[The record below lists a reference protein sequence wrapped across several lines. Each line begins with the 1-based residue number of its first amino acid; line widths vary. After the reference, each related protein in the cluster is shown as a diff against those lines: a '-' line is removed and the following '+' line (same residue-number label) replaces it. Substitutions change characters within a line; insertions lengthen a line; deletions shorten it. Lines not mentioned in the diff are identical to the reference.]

1 MQYQF
6 SQYLVLAIVTFV
18 FVGALT
24 PLMRKLAIKVGAVDA
39 PNLARKVQIEPV
51 PYLGG
56 VAIVIGVFVATY
68 STVIIAD
75 KDIALASTV
84 LIPAVVMAVMGLIDD
99 LRGPTMATVNC
110 TICSW
115 CNCGCHFNFYRYYRH
130 AVTSLYH

>member
-6 SQYLVLAIVTFV
+6 SQYLALAFATFI

-24 PLMRKLAIKVGAVDA
+24 PIMRKLAIKVGAVDA
-39 PNLARKVQIEPV
+39 PNMARKVQAEPV

-68 STVIIAD
+68 STVIIKD

-84 LIPAVVMAVMGLIDD
+84 LIPAVAMAVMGLIDD
-99 LRGPTMATVNC
+99 LRGLRPWPRLIAQSFVGV
-110 TICSW
+110 I
-115 CNCGCHFNFYRYYRH
+115 
-130 AVTSLYH
+130 